1 MIHISTN
8 FYILAFWIGF
18 RERGRKI
25 IPNNPEIKFV
35 RLLFCS
41 SLCVRLIKVFWLSWT
56 IFFLVRCCSSS
67 FLFIELCGGLE
78 YISCV
83 CTGIKAKVVG
93 IFWHF
98 DPIDERQKKKNVVL
112 ISFLA
117 SKESVEQCTKWT
129 ATKACIVR
137 SYKSYF
143 QLETGALQIQ
153 AKILNK
159 SKKKDPYFVS
169 RVDMK
174 RRICNLYTNL

>member
-18 RERGRKI
+18 RERKKNNTEQPRNQIRALI
-25 IPNNPEIKFV
+25 I
-35 RLLFCS
+35 LFITLRAIDKS
-41 SLCVRLIKVFWLSWT
+41 VLIKLNH
-56 IFFLVRCCSSS
+56 FFLVRCCSSS
-67 FLFIELCGGLE
+67 FLFIQLCGGLE
-78 YISCV
+78 YFSCV

-93 IFWHF
+93 IFWHL

-129 ATKACIVR
+129 ATEACIVR